1 MEMKNMKAE
10 MKANWKKIALIGG
23 GVILATIGAV
33 MLKKKTGVNLDTKQL
48 KGVEIKRYHEDLCKQ
63 IKEAL
68 GDIVYEDDVWAE
80 TPGEINMILTDLT
93 TKNIGELGA
102 KFEQLGFNPDNTEIQ
117 TVLTLIN
124 K

>member
-1 MEMKNMKAE
+1 MELKNMKAE

-33 MLKKKTGVNLDTKQL
+33 MLKKKTGVNLDTKQF
-48 KGVEIKRYHEDLCKQ
+48 KEVEIKRYHKDLCKQ

-80 TPGEINMILTDLT
+80 APGEINMILTDLT

-117 TVLTLIN
+117 TVLTLVN

>member
-1 MEMKNMKAE
+1 MELKNMKAE

-33 MLKKKTGVNLDTKQL
+33 MLKKKTRVNLDTKHF
-48 KGVEIKRYHEDLCKQ
+48 KEVEIKRYHEDLCKQ

-80 TPGEINMILTDLT
+80 APGEINMILTDLT

>member
-1 MEMKNMKAE
+1 MELKDMKAE

-33 MLKKKTGVNLDTKQL
+33 MLKKKTGVNLDTKHF
-48 KGVEIKRYHEDLCKQ
+48 KEVEIKRYHEDLCKQ

-80 TPGEINMILTDLT
+80 APGEINMILTDLT

-124 K
+124 T

>member
-1 MEMKNMKAE
+1 MELKNMKAE

-33 MLKKKTGVNLDTKQL
+33 MLKKKTRVNLDTKHF
-48 KGVEIKRYHEDLCKQ
+48 KEVEIKRYHEDLCKQ

-68 GDIVYEDDVWAE
+68 GDIVYEDNVWAE
-80 TPGEINMILTDLT
+80 APGEINMILTDLT

-124 K
+124 T

>member
-1 MEMKNMKAE
+1 MELKNMKAE

-23 GVILATIGAV
+23 GVILAMIGAV
-33 MLKKKTGVNLDTKQL
+33 MLKKKTGVNLDTKHF
-48 KGVEIKRYHEDLCKQ
+48 KEVEIKRYHEDLCKQ

-80 TPGEINMILTDLT
+80 APGEINMILTDLT

-124 K
+124 T

>member
-1 MEMKNMKAE
+1 MELKNMKAE

-33 MLKKKTGVNLDTKQL
+33 MLKKKTRVNLDTKHF
-48 KGVEIKRYHEDLCKQ
+48 KEVEIKRYHEDLCKQ

-102 KFEQLGFNPDNTEIQ
+102 KFDQLGFNPDNTEIQ

-124 K
+124 T

>member
-1 MEMKNMKAE
+1 MELKNMKAE

-33 MLKKKTGVNLDTKQL
+33 MLKKKTGVNLDTKHF
-48 KGVEIKRYHEDLCKQ
+48 KEVEIKRYHEDLCKQ

-80 TPGEINMILTDLT
+80 APGEINMILTDLT

-124 K
+124 T

>member
-1 MEMKNMKAE
+1 MELKNMKAE

-33 MLKKKTGVNLDTKQL
+33 MLKKKTGVNLDTKQF
-48 KGVEIKRYHEDLCKQ
+48 KEVEIKRYHEDLCKQ

-80 TPGEINMILTDLT
+80 APGEINMILTDLT

>member
-1 MEMKNMKAE
+1 MELKNMKAE

-33 MLKKKTGVNLDTKQL
+33 MLKKKTGVNLDTKHF
-48 KGVEIKRYHEDLCKQ
+48 KEVEIKRYHEDLCKQ

-68 GDIVYEDDVWAE
+68 GDIVYEDNVWAE
-80 TPGEINMILTDLT
+80 APGEINMILTDLT

-124 K
+124 T

>member
-1 MEMKNMKAE
+1 MELKNMKAE

-33 MLKKKTGVNLDTKQL
+33 MLKKKTGVNLDTKQF
-48 KGVEIKRYHEDLCKQ
+48 KEVEIKRYHEDLCKQ

-80 TPGEINMILTDLT
+80 APGEINMILTDLT

-117 TVLTLIN
+117 TVLTLVN

>member
-33 MLKKKTGVNLDTKQL
+33 MLKKKTGVNLDIKQF
-48 KGVEIKRYHEDLCKQ
+48 KEVEIKRYHEDLCKQ

-68 GDIVYEDDVWAE
+68 GDIVY
-80 TPGEINMILTDLT
+80 GQRRKT
-93 TKNIGELGA
+93 TC
-102 KFEQLGFNPDNTEIQ
+102 FEWVNSRSRPYARF
-117 TVLTLIN
+117 
-124 K
+124 

>member
-1 MEMKNMKAE
+1 MELKDMKAE

-33 MLKKKTGVNLDTKQL
+33 MLKKKTGVNLDTKHF
-48 KGVEIKRYHEDLCKQ
+48 KEVEIKRYHEDLCKQ

-68 GDIVYEDDVWAE
+68 GDIVYEDYVWAE
-80 TPGEINMILTDLT
+80 APGEINMILTDLT

-124 K
+124 T

>member
-1 MEMKNMKAE
+1 MELKNMKPE

-33 MLKKKTGVNLDTKQL
+33 MLKKKTRVNLDTKHF
-48 KGVEIKRYHEDLCKQ
+48 KEVEIKRYHEDLCKQ

-124 K
+124 T

>member
-1 MEMKNMKAE
+1 MELKNMKAE

-33 MLKKKTGVNLDTKQL
+33 MLKKKTRVNLDTKHF
-48 KGVEIKRYHEDLCKQ
+48 KEVEIKRYHEDLCRQ

-124 K
+124 T

>member
-1 MEMKNMKAE
+1 MEMNNMKAE

-33 MLKKKTGVNLDTKQL
+33 MLKKKTGVNLDTKQF
-48 KGVEIKRYHEDLCKQ
+48 KEVEIKRYHEDLCKQ

-68 GDIVYEDDVWAE
+68 GDIVYENDVWAE
-80 TPGEINMILTDLT
+80 APGEINMILTDLT

>member
-1 MEMKNMKAE
+1 MELKNMKAE

-33 MLKKKTGVNLDTKQL
+33 MLKKKTRVNLDTKHF
-48 KGVEIKRYHEDLCKQ
+48 KEVEIKRYHEDLCKQ

-80 TPGEINMILTDLT
+80 APGEINMILTDLT

-124 K
+124 T

>member
-1 MEMKNMKAE
+1 MELKNMKAE

-33 MLKKKTGVNLDTKQL
+33 MLKKKTGVNLDTKQF
-48 KGVEIKRYHEDLCKQ
+48 KEVEIKRYHKDLCKQ

-80 TPGEINMILTDLT
+80 APGEINMILTDLT

-124 K
+124 R

>member
-1 MEMKNMKAE
+1 MDLKDMKAE

-33 MLKKKTGVNLDTKQL
+33 MLKKKTGVNLDTKQF
-48 KGVEIKRYHEDLCKQ
+48 KEVEIKRYHEDLCKQ

-68 GDIVYEDDVWAE
+68 GDIVYKDDVWAE
-80 TPGEINMILTDLT
+80 APGEINMILTDLT

-102 KFEQLGFNPDNTEIQ
+102 KFEQLGFNPDNTTIQ

-124 K
+124 T

>member
-1 MEMKNMKAE
+1 MELKNMKAE

-33 MLKKKTGVNLDTKQL
+33 MLKKKTRVNLDTKHF
-48 KGVEIKRYHEDLCKQ
+48 KEVEIKRYHEDLCKQ

-124 K
+124 T

>member
-1 MEMKNMKAE
+1 MELKNMKAE

-33 MLKKKTGVNLDTKQL
+33 MLKKKTGVNLDTKQF
-48 KGVEIKRYHEDLCKQ
+48 KEVEIKRYHEDLCKQ

-80 TPGEINMILTDLT
+80 APGEINMILTDLT

-102 KFEQLGFNPDNTEIQ
+102 KFEQLGFNPDNTKIQ

>member
-1 MEMKNMKAE
+1 MELKNMKAE

-33 MLKKKTGVNLDTKQL
+33 MLKKKTGVNLDTKHF
-48 KGVEIKRYHEDLCKQ
+48 KEVEIKRYHEDLCKQ

-80 TPGEINMILTDLT
+80 APGEINMILTDLT

-117 TVLTLIN
+117 TVLTLN
-124 K
+124 NT